1 MWANDKITDKRCNV
15 TVQRTIQYIVY
26 YHTCTTIQTHFF
38 LIKKYIWMNICSMSP
53 PQSSQCISPTQLRH
67 KQAFDM
73 QIYQLLK
80 CLDDGLQPTNL
91 IWLTMDL
98 PEAAQAHQELEAPL
112 LLVGMPVVIATKK
125 KATPV
130 CDGRCTNACGK
141 CLRKRAVQAGERSA
155 LALRRGLSGMS
166 PIFKVRARRPH
177 LRSRGC

>member
-1 MWANDKITDKRCNV
+1 M
-15 TVQRTIQYIVY
+15 Y
-26 YHTCTTIQTHFF
+26 YHTDSFFFNQKIHMDEHLLHVTAAIVSMHFADA
-38 LIKKYIWMNICSMSP
+38 
-53 PQSSQCISPTQLRH
+53 TQA
-67 KQAFDM
+67 QAFDM

-141 CLRKRAVQAGERSA
+141 CLRERAVQAGERSA